1 MKSIERA
8 ARSLAE
14 FDHQPAYASGSS
26 AYSPEEFA
34 DLYWRSYTA
43 QARVVLEALRQPCDA
58 MLRAG
63 GIAVSNKDRD
73 RENTAED
80 VASFWQAMIN
90 AALSDAVASA
100 TGKSGVGIGA
110 PSATFSE

>member
-1 MKSIERA
+1 MKAIERA

-14 FDHQPAYASGSS
+14 YDHQPTSASGCS

-34 DLYWRSYTA
+34 DLYWRSYVA

-63 GIAVSNKDRD
+63 WIAISDKDRD
-73 RENTAED
+73 QKNCTEE
-80 VASFWQAMIN
+80 VALFWQAMIN
-90 AALSDAVASA
+90 AALAAADASA
-100 TGKSGVGIGA
+100 SGKS
-110 PSATFSE
+110 